1 MHRLAPLEVIAAYP
15 WKRAFFTTYALGASF
30 TEAVVIEALLRR
42 GVEHITIL
50 SDAAGMRMA
59 LREEGAVRIGREYT
73 LEPVAVRNGC
83 FHPKIGVLWSEER
96 SHVLVGS
103 GNLTFGGWSSNLEC
117 VDHLHPQGC
126 ANALVEVADFLL
138 DLATTPRCLHA
149 AQNAC
154 EDFSERLRAQV
165 ALATDDGRVG
175 LAHSLSTSISSQLV
189 SAADG
194 LGGATQLVVAA
205 PFWSDLAVDRLA
217 QALGLDEYFAHSAEA
232 VVLALPGTDWPRKSQ
247 MAKPI
252 RIRELSEG
260 EGAQSSA
267 PPRPLH
273 AKLFEIT
280 CRNGRLVLS
289 GSANAT
295 AAALET
301 DARSVSG
308 NIEVGVLRRFP
319 SATGQWFLLPAATPK
334 PRDRREEEPDDEG
347 DGFALLSAQLGAGV
361 LSVRILASWND
372 INASAVLRQ
381 GHSSYDL
388 GIIEVRDSS
397 FEVELGEDAN
407 ILSLSGRMVLRLLS
421 ESGEIAE
428 GFVVEPG
435 VDAIRKR
442 AGKALLPMLAALK
455 QLHTP
460 NDVLALL
467 VFYRENPDAFRTTD
481 PFSARRPASASNDSD
496 PVITVE
502 QLRTSR
508 PHSEGA
514 TASSSSATTDQIEW
528 QRLMQRLV
536 AAMARA
542 RPRTESAEDEQDPT
556 ERKRR
561 ERSAV
566 ATEKLSMRFPGFFQE
581 FASAVGDEA
590 SFLNLARV
598 TNFVC
603 VAADHPMTREF
614 IEQLLRLAAG
624 VALNRAGQQ
633 TAAWLV
639 LYSAVACTDTL
650 AVPTA
655 RARLLALGINPDEEL
670 DQNYALPGMVE
681 VVAPG
686 SDPAELLAAL
696 RATRTVHEEAA
707 ILERVIEEDMP
718 LPDLP
723 ALRRSEHWPG
733 IQKQIGRPPGKRKLW
748 FSDDSLTGCPWCHME
763 LMRHLK
769 SELARTGV
777 THCCCGYVLVKGHN
791 VAHY

>member
-1 MHRLAPLEVIAAYP
+1 MHLLAPLEVIAAHP
-15 WKRAFFTTYALGASF
+15 WKRALFTTYALGASF
-30 TEAVVIEALLRR
+30 TEAVVVEALLRR

-59 LREEGAVRIGREYT
+59 LREEGAVRIGREYS
-73 LEPVAVRNGC
+73 LEPVTVRNGC
-83 FHPKIGVLWSEER
+83 FHPKIGLLWSEDR

-126 ANALVEVADFLL
+126 ASALVEVADFLL

-154 EDFSERLRAQV
+154 EDFSERLRAQ
-165 ALATDDGRVG
+165 AASATDDGRVG
-175 LAHSLSTSISSQLV
+175 LVHSLSTSISSQLV

-194 LGGATQLVVAA
+194 LGGATRLVVAA

-232 VVLALPGTDWPRKSQ
+232 LVLGPPGTDWPRKSH
-247 MAKPI
+247 MVKPI

-260 EGAQSSA
+260 DGAQSSTT
-267 PPRPLH
+267 PRPLH
-273 AKLFEIT
+273 AKLIEIT
-280 CRNGRLVLS
+280 CRKGRLVLS

-301 DARSVSG
+301 DANSASG
-308 NIEVGVLRRFP
+308 NIEAGILRRFP
-319 SATGQWFLLPAATPK
+319 SAMGQWFLLQAAVPK
-334 PRDRREEEPDDEG
+334 PRDRQEEEPDDEG
-347 DGFALLSAQLGAGV
+347 AGFALLSAQLGAGV
-361 LSVRILASWND
+361 LSVRVLAPWND

-388 GIIEVRDSS
+388 GTIVVRHSS
-397 FEVELGEDAN
+397 FELELGDDAN
-407 ILSLSGRMVLRLLS
+407 ILSLSGRMVLRLVS
-421 ESGEIAE
+421 DSGAVAE

-435 VDAIRKR
+435 VDAIRRR

-460 NDVLALL
+460 EDVLALL

-496 PVITVE
+496 PLITVE

-514 TASSSSATTDQIEW
+514 TASSSSATTNEIEW

-561 ERSAV
+561 ERSAA

-581 FASAVGDEA
+581 FADSVDDEA

-603 VAADHPMTREF
+603 VTADHPMTREF

-624 VALNRAGQQ
+624 VVLNRAGQQ

-639 LYSAVACTDTL
+639 LYSALASTDRL

-670 DQNYALPGMVE
+670 NQDYALPGMVE
-681 VVAPG
+681 VLAPG
-686 SDPAELLAAL
+686 ADPADLLAAL
-696 RATRTVHEEAA
+696 RATRTIHEEAA
-707 ILERVIEEDMP
+707 TLENAMQSGMP

-723 ALRRSEHWPG
+723 VLTESEHWLG
-733 IQKQIGRPPGKRKLW
+733 IQKQLQRPPDKRKLW
-748 FSDDSLTGCPWCHME
+748 FSDSPLTGCPWCNLE
-763 LMRHLK
+763 LLRHLR
-769 SELARTGV
+769 SELARTGI
-777 THCCCGYVLVKGHN
+777 THSCCGYILVKGHN
-791 VAHY
+791 VAHD